1 MNTVEAI
8 EKREDVSPGEGK
20 SKYGDVDF
28 ADEKNK
34 KYPIDTEDHIR
45 AAWNYINKSAN
56 AAKYSPDDVKSI
68 KRKIIAAW
76 KRKIDKD
83 GPPSADDES
92 SKKTESSLVV
102 SAAATT
108 TFDGQAPSQIVYMPR
123 GEWTIRPKVSGE
135 PKEVTVMVDQETA
148 ATLQSDFESRLAQ
161 PQPRPYGGFDHDH
174 RKASFI
180 PKGFQWDEGK
190 GVVLE
195 VDWTAAGRS
204 AIEGR
209 DYSYFSPT
217 FLLNDNKVSGLPDK
231 GEVGSLTN
239 NPAFEQIE
247 RIAASS
253 DPDDN
258 DDPDDDKQ
266 TMNKVAEKLKSFE
279 LISAEQCN
287 DQDAVVTAVVALH
300 TELEAVQASNA
311 ALIQENTNLK
321 LEAERIKGQEA
332 DTLIQAA
339 IAEGKIGSQDKDSI
353 NFFRAQLIASPITTK
368 KVLATMLPNP
378 VLKQVIQV
386 NAGDSRAAVTDGRSK
401 ARMMAD
407 MHNAVAEIQAA
418 NPGMSYSDAWN
429 KAKREHKELF
439 IEA

>member
-1 MNTVEAI
+1 MNVIEAI
-8 EKREDVSPGEGK
+8 AKRGDVSPEEGK
-20 SKYGDVDF
+20 GKYGDVDF

-56 AAKYSPDDVKSI
+56 AGKYSADDVKSI

-83 GPPSADDES
+83 GPPSASDES
-92 SKKTESSLVV
+92 SKKAESSLVV

-108 TFDGQAPSQIVYMPR
+108 SFDGQAPEQIVFMPR
-123 GEWTIRPKVSGE
+123 GEWTINPRVDGQ
-135 PKEVTVMVDQETA
+135 PKEVTVTVDETTA
-148 ATLQSDFESRLAQ
+148 ATLQSDFERRLTA
-161 PQPRPYGGFDHDH
+161 PVRPTGGFDHKPG
-174 RKASFI
+174 KASFI
-180 PKGFQWDEGK
+180 PKGFTWDEAK
-190 GVVLE
+190 GVILN
-195 VDWTAAGRS
+195 VDWTRAGKD

-217 FLLNDNKVSGLPDK
+217 FLLNNGKVAGLTER

-253 DPDDN
+253 DPDDS

-279 LISAEQCN
+279 LISAEQCE
-287 DQDAVVTAVVALH
+287 DQEAVVMAVVTLH
-300 TELEAVQASNA
+300 AELEAVQASNA

-321 LEAERIKGQEA
+321 LEAERIKGEEA
-332 DTLIQAA
+332 DTVIQAA
-339 IAEGKIGSQDKDSI
+339 IAAGKIGSQDKDSI
-353 NFFRAQLIASPITTK
+353 QFFKAQLIASPVTTK
-368 KVLATMLPNP
+368 KVLASMPVNP
-378 VLKQVIQV
+378 VLKQVISV

-418 NPGMSYSDAWN
+418 NPGMSYTDAWN

>member
-1 MNTVEAI
+1 MNVIEAI
-8 EKREDVSPGEGK
+8 AKRGDVSPEEGK
-20 SKYGDVDF
+20 GKYGDVDF

-56 AAKYSPDDVKSI
+56 AGKYSADDVKSI

-83 GPPSADDES
+83 GPPSASDES
-92 SKKTESSLVV
+92 SKKAESSLVV

-108 TFDGQAPSQIVYMPR
+108 SFDGQAPEQIVFMPR
-123 GEWTIRPKVSGE
+123 GEWTINPRVDGQ
-135 PKEVTVMVDQETA
+135 PKEVTVTVDETTA
-148 ATLQSDFESRLAQ
+148 ATLQSDFERRLTA
-161 PQPRPYGGFDHDH
+161 PVRPTGGFDHKPG
-174 RKASFI
+174 KASFI
-180 PKGFQWDEGK
+180 PKGFTWDEAK
-190 GVVLE
+190 GVILN
-195 VDWTAAGRS
+195 VDWTRAGKD

-217 FLLNDNKVSGLPDK
+217 FLLNNGKVAGLTER

-253 DPDDN
+253 DPDDS

-279 LISAEQCN
+279 LISAEQCE
-287 DQDAVVTAVVALH
+287 DQEAVVMAVVTLH
-300 TELEAVQASNA
+300 AELEAVQASNA

-321 LEAERIKGQEA
+321 LEAERIKGEEA
-332 DTLIQAA
+332 DTVIQAA
-339 IAEGKIGSQDKDSI
+339 IAAGKIGSQDKDSI
-353 NFFRAQLIASPITTK
+353 QFFKAQLIASPVTTK
-368 KVLATMLPNP
+368 KVLASMPVNP
-378 VLKQVIQV
+378 VLKQVISV

-407 MHNAVAEIQAA
+407 MHNAVAEIRAA
-418 NPGMSYSDAWN
+418 NPGMSYTDAWN

>member
-8 EKREDVSPGEGK
+8 EKREDVSPESGK

-56 AAKYSPDDVKSI
+56 AAKYSADDVKSI

-76 KRKIDKD
+76 KRKIDKE
-83 GPPSADDES
+83 GPPSASDES
-92 SKKTESSLVV
+92 SKKAESSLVV

-108 TFDGQAPSQIVYMPR
+108 TFDGQAPEQIVFMPR
-123 GEWTIRPKVSGE
+123 GEWTINPKVDGQ
-135 PKEVTVMVDQETA
+135 PKEVTVTVDETTA
-148 ATLQSDFESRLAQ
+148 ATLQSDFERRLTA
-161 PQPRPYGGFDHDH
+161 PVRPTGGFDHKPG
-174 RKASFI
+174 KASFI
-180 PKGFQWDEGK
+180 PKGFLWDEAK
-190 GVVLE
+190 GVILN
-195 VDWTAAGRS
+195 VDWTRAGKD

-217 FLLNDNKVSGLPDK
+217 FLLNNGKVAGLTER

-253 DPDDN
+253 DPDDS

-279 LISAEQCN
+279 LISAEQCE
-287 DQDAVVTAVVALH
+287 DQEAVVMAVVTLH
-300 TELEAVQASNA
+300 AELEAVQASNA

-321 LEAERIKGQEA
+321 LEAERIKGEEA
-332 DTLIQAA
+332 DTVIQAA
-339 IAEGKIGSQDKDSI
+339 IAAGKIGSQDKDSI
-353 NFFRAQLIASPITTK
+353 QFFKAQLIASPVTTK
-368 KVLATMLPNP
+368 KVLASMPVNP
-378 VLKQVIQV
+378 VLKQVISV

-418 NPGMSYSDAWN
+418 NPGMSYTDAWN

>member
-8 EKREDVSPGEGK
+8 EKREDVSPESGK

-76 KRKIDKD
+76 KRKIDKE
-83 GPPSADDES
+83 GPPSASDES
-92 SKKTESSLVV
+92 SKKAESSLVV

-108 TFDGQAPSQIVYMPR
+108 TFDGQAPEQIVFMPR
-123 GEWTIRPKVSGE
+123 GEWTINPKVDGQ
-135 PKEVTVMVDQETA
+135 PKEVTVTVDETTA
-148 ATLQSDFESRLAQ
+148 ATLQSDFERRLTA
-161 PQPRPYGGFDHDH
+161 PVRPTGGFDHKPG
-174 RKASFI
+174 KASFI
-180 PKGFQWDEGK
+180 PKGFLWDEAK
-190 GVVLE
+190 GVILN
-195 VDWTAAGRS
+195 VDWTRAGKD

-217 FLLNDNKVSGLPDK
+217 FLLNNGKVAGLTER
-231 GEVGSLTN
+231 GEIGSLTN

-279 LISAEQCN
+279 LITAEQCE
-287 DQDAVVTAVVALH
+287 DQDAVVTAVVTLH
-300 TELEAVQASNA
+300 AELEAVQASNA

-332 DTLIQAA
+332 DGIIQAA

-353 NFFRAQLIASPITTK
+353 GFFKAQLIVSPATTK
-368 KVLATMLPNP
+368 KVLAALPVNP
-378 VLKQVIQV
+378 VLKQVINV
-386 NAGDSRAAVTDGRSK
+386 TAGNSKANMADGRSK
-401 ARMMAD
+401 ARMVAD
-407 MHNAVAEIQAA
+407 MHNAVNEILAA
-418 NPGMSYSDAWN
+418 NPGMTYTDAWA